1 MVFQGLIV
9 NVKFTV
15 KLRKSEYFK
24 KFHLQINRIHIKTS
38 TQKSG
43 CGTNCFPRVEKQQVG
58 GSVCD
63 VCCTPLLLLKL

>member
-24 KFHLQINRIHIKTS
+24 KFHLQINHIHIKTS
-38 TQKSG
+38 PRSLG
-43 CGTNCFPRVEKQQVG
+43 VVHCFPRVEKQQVG